1 MDPANLI
8 GDYEDPY
15 LIENLQRICD
25 GREEIEWS
33 EIDEL
38 PLEEFASDH
47 ARKITIRKRE
57 DRAKQDKDKDLASKN
72 ANKKDGKHGF
82 TALCKPALRVV
93 E

>member
-38 PLEEFASDH
+38 PLEEFARDH
-47 ARKITIRKRE
+47 A
-57 DRAKQDKDKDLASKN
+57 
-72 ANKKDGKHGF
+72 
-82 TALCKPALRVV
+82 
-93 E
+93 